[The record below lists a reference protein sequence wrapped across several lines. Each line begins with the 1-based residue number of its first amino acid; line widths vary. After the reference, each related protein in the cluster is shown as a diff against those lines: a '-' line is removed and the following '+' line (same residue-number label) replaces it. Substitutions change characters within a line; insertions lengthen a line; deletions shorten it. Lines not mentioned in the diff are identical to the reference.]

1 MYIIKEYLTGNTV
14 AVASRKEDAL
24 AMMRSSSH
32 KDDPKLIVE
41 KMQKPVDT
49 VAIMCYSKCIGQTN
63 TKGRL

>member
-41 KMQKPVDT
+41 KM
-49 VAIMCYSKCIGQTN
+49 
-63 TKGRL
+63 